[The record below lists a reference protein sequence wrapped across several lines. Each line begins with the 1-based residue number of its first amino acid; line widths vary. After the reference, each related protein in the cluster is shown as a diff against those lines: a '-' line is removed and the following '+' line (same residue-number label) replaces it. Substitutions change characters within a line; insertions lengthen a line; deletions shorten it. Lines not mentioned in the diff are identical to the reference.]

1 MALGSFGSFLG
12 QVGRVLPGYVEGY
25 RNAVSDNWNDMKNY
39 NEVHQGQRENLLNDM
54 LVPYDFRRE
63 VAQSGDAELRHYVN
77 ALNTDLHRRM
87 FPGNAAMADAFSGF
101 APHAAALNYGNQLR
115 QLMLIERMLLSGRLM
130 PFGQG
135 GNMPLGMGG
144 NTPTPSSIGY

>member
-1 MALGSFGSFLG
+1 MALGFFNGSFLG
-12 QVGRVLPGYVEGY
+12 GIGEMFPWYIKGREEGID
-25 RNAVSDNWNDMKNY
+25 RNWSDRKNY
-39 NEVHQGQRENLLNDM
+39 ATVHEMQRNNLLNDM
-54 LVPYDFRRE
+54 LVPYDYRRE

-101 APHAAALNYGNQLR
+101 APHAAARTYGNQLR
-115 QLMLIERMLLSGRLM
+115 QLMLIEQMLLSGRLM
-130 PFGQG
+130 PFGLG

-144 NTPTPSSIGY
+144 NTPAPSSIG